1 MEDIFSWKMMI
12 FFQRLHF
19 DGRQLL
25 KKMIANDSRHLMEDS
40 FQWKMT
46 FEMCVKCLQTL
57 FKESFEVFS
66 RKFRMI
72 LKQVSQVFQ
81 EDFKEVLRLFHG
93 SFNGVSRKFQ
103 EHFKIVLSGI

>member
-1 MEDIFSWKMMI
+1 MEDIFSWKMI
-12 FFQRLHF
+12 LFQRLHF

-57 FKESFEVFS
+57 FKESFEGFS
-66 RKFRMI
+66 WKFRMI

-81 EDFKEVLRLFHG
+81 EDLKEVLRLFHG
-93 SFNGVSRKFQ
+93 SFNCVSRKLQ
-103 EHFKIVLSGI
+103 EHFKIVSSGI